1 MLCKLGGLQRFEC
14 RSNMSTYTF
23 KRSSTPYALCRV
35 YVESRC
41 KQAELENAV
50 LIQARAAAAQ
60 AWIAGGVVVSGNQT
74 LYLQKEGLTAFAGTL
89 DVRKSSF

>member
-1 MLCKLGGLQRFEC
+1 MLCKLGGLQKFEC
-14 RSNMSTYTF
+14 RSNMSTHTF
-23 KRSSTPYALCRV
+23 KRSTPYALCRV

-60 AWIAGGVVVSGNQT
+60 AWIAGGVVVSGDQT

-89 DVRKSSF
+89 DARKSSF